1 MSNYKNFRGK
11 RIKFFTSDLDNA
23 EAEGQVFYS
32 DTDSEYKVA
41 IATSAWS
48 AAPILPQVLGATNGA
63 GSSQDAVIIMTGTEP
78 PGNTDSADSYEY
90 NGSGWAAG
98 GSLNVARNGGGTSKN
113 APLTACLAFAG
124 NDGSNDR
131 SITESYNGTSWTE
144 VGDMNTARRE
154 VTGFGISTAAV
165 AAGGAT
171 SPQALTEEFNGS
183 SWTESGDL
191 NTGRGGMQASG
202 FGILTSGIVAG
213 GEPAMTNAEQYNG
226 TSWTAIA
233 NLSTGV
239 HLASG
244 VGTTSAGKIVGGAP
258 GQKAINQQWDGTS
271 WTEGPDI
278 ATARTGGGQGGT
290 NNAGIIAGGNVP
302 AQTATTEEFNFTAA
316 TRTAA
321 AWSSGEALNQIRR
334 VGAGTG
340 TQTSGMI
347 FGGLDTSTALG
358 HTEQYDGTDWTE
370 VGDLNTARGKLG
382 SATAGSQTAALGF
395 GGSTSEP
402 SNPAIVNNSEEFNGT
417 SWSEGDNLNTARYVI
432 AGAGTQTAG
441 LGFGGYTTSTNRDES
456 EEYNGTSWSEGDN
469 LNTARGYLAGCGTQ
483 TAGLAIQGFQDG
495 GEGEVSKVE
504 EYNGTSWTEVT
515 NAPFTSRKNC
525 AAGIQTNAIT
535 FAGHN
540 NRTDVVGYDG
550 TTWSTRPSMA
560 TGRDFASGFGTAT
573 AAVCAGGDGG
583 TPGDEGVNTVE
594 EFTGDT
600 TAQSAK
606 TIDFD

>member
-1 MSNYKNFRGK
+1 MTDYKTIFGK
-11 RIKFFTSDLDNA
+11 KIKFLTSDLDNA
-23 EAEGQVFYS
+23 EAEGEIFYS
-32 DTDSEYKVA
+32 DSAKDFKIA

-171 SPQALTEEFNGS
+171 SPQALTEEFDGS

-290 NNAGIIAGGNVP
+290 NSAGIIAGGNVP
-302 AQTATTEEFNFTAA
+302 AQTDTTEEFNTTVM
-316 TRTAA
+316 TRTAG
-321 AWSSGEALNQIRR
+321 AW
-334 VGAGTG
+334 
-340 TQTSGMI
+340 
-347 FGGLDTSTALG
+347 
-358 HTEQYDGTDWTE
+358 
-370 VGDLNTARGKLG
+370 
-382 SATAGSQTAALGF
+382 TAGGNLG
-395 GGSTSEP
+395 
-402 SNPAIVNNSEEFNGT
+402 
-417 SWSEGDNLNTARYVI
+417 TARY
-432 AGAGTQTAG
+432 AMGGAGTQTAG
-441 LGFGGYTTSTNRDES
+441 LGFGGYDSGFKNES
-456 EEYNGTSWSEGDN
+456 ESYDGSSWTEGPN
-469 LNTARGYLAGCGTQ
+469 LNTARAYLGGCGTQ
-483 TAGLAIQGFQDG
+483 TAAVGFSGQSGSTSHTANSEEYDGSSWAEGDNVNTARAYSGSFGTQTAAVFVAG
-495 GEGEVSKVE
+495 GEGVPTTAVANVE
-504 EYNGTSWTEVT
+504 EYNGSSWSEVT
-515 NAPFTSRKNC
+515 DVPAAVAQHTGAGILTSGIVAGGSTDFTAPTIRTTVLEYDGTNWTTGGALATKRRHGA
-525 AAGIQTNAIT
+525 AAGASSDSAIVFGGST
-535 FAGHN
+535 PSITAL
-540 NRTDVVGYDG
+540 TEGYDG
-550 TTWSTRPSMA
+550 TSWSTRPSLGA
-560 TGRDFASGFGTAT
+560 TVQKNRGTGTVASGLSFGGAPDK
-573 AAVCAGGDGG
+573 DG
-583 TPGDEGVNTVE
+583 TQ
-594 EFTGDT
+594 EFTGES
-600 TAQSAK
+600 TAINLK
-606 TIDFD
+606 TITDS